1 MGKRMREYHPKEKN
15 GKFSVTFMVPKEL
28 YFFLLERSRK
38 ESRSL
43 SSLLVFILQNYKTV
57 LEKKAN

>member
-1 MGKRMREYHPKEKN
+1 MGKYYPKEKN

-28 YFFLLERSRK
+28 YQFLLSKASE

-43 SSLLVFILQNYKTV
+43 SSLLVFILQSFRKEGESWT
-57 LEKKAN
+57 KKD